1 MLVTGLGFATPMR
14 LCKHRERLS
23 QVKIRGSLL
32 EKMRAASLSCDALA
46 SLTGG
51 RSAKRGRIKRPVLI
65 LHQQL

>member
-1 MLVTGLGFATPMR
+1 MLVTGSRFTTPML
-14 LCKHRERLS
+14 LCRHRERLS

-32 EKMRAASLSCDALA
+32 EKMRTASLYCDALA

-51 RSAKRGRIKRPVLI
+51 RSAKRGCIKQPVLI

>member
-1 MLVTGLGFATPMR
+1 MLITGLRFATPML
-14 LCKHRERLS
+14 LCRHRERLS
-23 QVKIRGSLL
+23 QVEVRGSLL
-32 EKMRAASLSCDALA
+32 EKMRTASPSCDALA